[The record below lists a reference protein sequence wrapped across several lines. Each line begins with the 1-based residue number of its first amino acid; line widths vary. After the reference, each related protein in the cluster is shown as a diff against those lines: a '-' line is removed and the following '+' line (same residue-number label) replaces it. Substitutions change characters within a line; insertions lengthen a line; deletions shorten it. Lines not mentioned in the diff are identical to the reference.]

1 MIMQRICSR
10 LTIVLASLAL
20 LFSLGTFAAPAF
32 ATSASQ
38 LQGGVDAAANQ
49 SGSSEAVSTVNNT
62 ITSVINIFSVF
73 VGIIAVIMIIV
84 GGYRYITS
92 GGDSTKVTSAKNTL
106 LYAIIG
112 LVIVALAQV
121 IAQFVLNKATTNT
134 TSASSSSSV
143 SSPNN
148 SGSPSQSPGTCPP
161 GVEDCSQ

>member
-1 MIMQRICSR
+1 MQRICSR

-49 SGSSEAVSTVNNT
+49 SGSGEAVSTVNNT

>member
-1 MIMQRICSR
+1 MQRICSR